1 MEQGSQEWH
10 MARLGKLTGSRCHD
24 AVAKTKS
31 GYSMSRKRYMDELM
45 EQRLTGV
52 PSENFVSKDM
62 QWGTETEPHA
72 RARYEFE
79 YMVDVVE
86 VGSIPHPTID
96 NASASPDGLVGEK
109 GLIEIKC
116 PRTTTM
122 INTVLSNAIPE
133 NYVTQMNWQLA
144 CTQRDWCDFVMFDPR
159 LPVENQIWIVRHVP
173 EPGVI
178 EELEGEVRMFLEQLD
193 ERMSEFL
200 ASMTK

>member
-1 MEQGSQEWH
+1 MALPTFGALAQTRLSQRFIDCGKSMKQGSPEWH
-10 MARLGKLTGSRCHD
+10 MARLGNVTGSRCHD
-24 AVAKTKS
+24 VVARTKS
-31 GYSMSRKRYMDELM
+31 GYSMSRQRYMDELA
-45 EQRLTGV
+45 EERLTGV
-52 PSENFVSKDM
+52 PSEKFVSKDM
-62 QWGTETEPHA
+62 LWGIQTEPHA

-79 YMVDVVE
+79 YMVDVEE
-86 VGSIPHPTID
+86 VGSIPHPTIQ
-96 NASASPDGLVGEK
+96 NASASPDGLVGDK

-122 INTVLSNAIPE
+122 INTVLSNAIPD

-178 EELEGEVRMFLEQLD
+178 EEL
-193 ERMSEFL
+193 
-200 ASMTK
+200 